1 MGLHHR
7 HKQRILTTIITLII
21 FVIGIDVYLILS
33 PILDLPTALLYAF
46 TVTIGLTVIYQSYN
60 YRHSHEHTTLVNT
73 LTQIFL
79 GTVLF
84 TTCVIMLLLQSI
96 FLIDIINSYLV
107 LSIITILFTF
117 IFLKKFDRF
126 LEDEVTKKFPMGHIP
141 VPKKGFV
148 AAENIQKG
156 GKHEKQKRH

>member
-1 MGLHHR
+1 MALHHR

-21 FVIGIDVYLILS
+21 LIIGVDVYLILS
-33 PILDLPTALLYAF
+33 PMLDLATALLYAF
-46 TVTIGLTVIYQSYN
+46 TVVIGLTVVYQSYN

-79 GTVLF
+79 GTILF
-84 TTCVIMLLLQSI
+84 TTCMLMLLLQAI
-96 FLIDIINSYLV
+96 FSIDIIDSYLI

-126 LEDEVTKKFPMGHIP
+126 LEEEVTKKFPMGHVPI
-141 VPKKGFV
+141 PKKGFV
-148 AAENIQKG
+148 APENIQKG